1 MPTTKNTHIFPYI
14 DNYIYLYHLGVFIV
28 LPAFADVVN
37 DSLSVHWSSE
47 TPLSRSAPIYSYVNS
62 GPRTVQFNFTLH
74 RDMMQQINYSI
85 SNAPVGNGNQL
96 NDDYVDFFI
105 KAIQAAA
112 LPEYS
117 TSAKMVNP
125 PVVAVRLGDDIFV
138 KGVVTSGVSITYN
151 YPILRNNKY
160 SNIGVSFSVE
170 EIDPFMASQ
179 VMRQG
184 SFRGL
189 PTSLQRNDYMTPA
202 VSEQQVGRGVRDG
215 GLNPDAAGGG
225 ADGGSGRPLRGQN
238 TAIQAPGG
246 ASA

>member
-1 MPTTKNTHIFPYI
+1 MPTTKDTHIYPYI
-14 DNYIYLYHLGVFIV
+14 DNYIYLYHLGIYIV

-37 DSLSVHWSSE
+37 DSIMVNWSPS

-62 GPRTVQFNFTLH
+62 GPRTVQFNFALH
-74 RDMMQQINYSI
+74 RDMMQQINYGV
-85 SNAPVGNGNQL
+85 SNAPVGNGDPL
-96 NDDYVDFFI
+96 NDDYVDFFV

-138 KGVVTSGVSITYN
+138 KGVVSGSVGVTYN

-160 SNIGVSFSVE
+160 SNINVSFGVY
-170 EIDPFMASQ
+170 EIDPFTASQ
-179 VMRQG
+179 VVQQG

-189 PTSLQRNDYMTPA
+189 PTSLQRNNYMSVSAEIPNEYESVYDRINQGNYSNDAA
-202 VSEQQVGRGVRDG
+202 VSEAVSSGKLLVPPEGV
-215 GLNPDAAGGG
+215 
-225 ADGGSGRPLRGQN
+225 SE
-238 TAIQAPGG
+238 
-246 ASA
+246 